1 MIFEFEKEII
11 DFLKILNLKSFLSR
25 IFGLSANL
33 KSSFALHSLLHSSSF
48 CQKHTLVPC
57 ASSDKLVI
65 MVRLLQLLS
74 IGFLCSE
81 VNGLSLSSP
90 SRTRRSPLSTI
101 SMSLKPKGCG
111 AVPYNKKKVAVFGSG
126 GYMGATIFG
135 FVQRASAIY
144 GTGLGGV
151 STPRSIC
158 ATPVGSEALNR
169 VLGRTF
175 KLAFAG
181 EDMVRL
187 TNMQDVDA
195 ICQRLK
201 GMDAAILGTVY
212 QMERKSVALNT
223 YEKTPNDKTF
233 EFYLDDRYG
242 SEWDVSPDDTE
253 SHLTMFK
260 NSVDAC
266 KDAGLEHIVVI
277 ETPNTKDPKPFAKIL
292 DEAGVPFTYI
302 RIGGKLETTK
312 MYTFEEG
319 IQADIEIDGLTL
331 SDNYMYKNGYNAGDW
346 TDSAPEIQS
355 DSVIARED
363 VAALAV
369 QSLISLEW
377 NKSRCLKLVSKDS
390 LEKVDEKKMKSD
402 KEWCMKSKILAE
414 ELLAKM

>member
-1 MIFEFEKEII
+1 M
-11 DFLKILNLKSFLSR
+11 S
-25 IFGLSANL
+25 
-33 KSSFALHSLLHSSSF
+33 
-48 CQKHTLVPC
+48 
-57 ASSDKLVI
+57 
-65 MVRLLQLLS
+65 
-74 IGFLCSE
+74 
-81 VNGLSLSSP
+81 
-90 SRTRRSPLSTI
+90 I
-101 SMSLKPKGCG
+101 SMSMSSKPKGCG
-111 AVPYNKKKVAVFGSG
+111 AVPYNKKKVAIFGCG

-181 EDMVRL
+181 EDLIRL
-187 TNMQDVDA
+187 TDMQDVDA

-212 QMERKSVALNT
+212 QMEQKSVALNT

-242 SEWDVSPDDTE
+242 SEWDVSPDDIE
-253 SHLTMFK
+253 RHLELFQ

-266 KDAGLEHIVVI
+266 KAAGLEHIVVI
-277 ETPNTKDPKPFAKIL
+277 ETPNTKDVKPFAKIL

-302 RIGGKLETTK
+302 RIEGSLENTK

-319 IQADIEIDGLTL
+319 IQSNIQIDGLTL
-331 SDNYMYKNGYNAGDW
+331 SDNYMFKTGYNAGDW
-346 TDSAPEIQS
+346 SDLAPETTQDDIAAAA
-355 DSVIARED
+355 VVARED
-363 VAALAV
+363 VAALVV
-369 QSLISLEW
+369 QTLISLEW
-377 NKSRCLKLVSKDS
+377 SQSKCLKLVSKGP
-390 LEKVDEKKMKSD
+390 LEKPDEKKNSKMKSD
-402 KEWCMKSKILAE
+402 KEWCMKSQH
-414 ELLAKM
+414 LAKALTSI